1 MIDVI
6 CPAIDRYTGIDKPS
20 ELTLAR
26 VCVYFIN
33 VGWCALH
40 IGGRLKEIERE
51 REREREIVRQT
62 DRQTD

>member
-40 IGGRLKEIERE
+40 IGGRLKEIEIE
-51 REREREIVRQT
+51 R
-62 DRQTD
+62 